1 MCVTE
6 SWVGVGLGTLVCE
19 RSCNCIY
26 CSTGSILKVL
36 RDSGETVR
44 GNNPGGGGAHQLEGR
59 VEVLIPPL
67 HLFFLVVLPLDLSEL
82 VVDRTGHTPRLP
94 RGKGVYPPLRH
105 TSSLKPRPPVVVVM
119 GHVDH
124 GKTTLLDCLRST
136 SVAAQEAGGITQHI
150 GAFSGSSLVSR
161 ECVTRP

>member
-1 MCVTE
+1 M
-6 SWVGVGLGTLVCE
+6 
-19 RSCNCIY
+19 
-26 CSTGSILKVL
+26 
-36 RDSGETVR
+36 
-44 GNNPGGGGAHQLEGR
+44 GGGAHQLEGR

-67 HLFFLVVLPLDLSEL
+67 HLSFLVVLPLDLSEL
-82 VVDRTGHTPRLP
+82 VVERMGHTPRLP

-105 TSSLKPRPPVVVVM
+105 SSSLKPRPPVVVVM

-161 ECVTRP
+161 ECVTTP

>member
-1 MCVTE
+1 M
-6 SWVGVGLGTLVCE
+6 
-19 RSCNCIY
+19 
-26 CSTGSILKVL
+26 
-36 RDSGETVR
+36 
-44 GNNPGGGGAHQLEGR
+44 GGGAHQLEGR

-67 HLFFLVVLPLDLSEL
+67 HLSFLVVLPLDLSEL
-82 VVDRTGHTPRLP
+82 VVERMGHTPCLP

-105 TSSLKPRPPVVVVM
+105 SSSLKPRPPVVVVM

-161 ECVTRP
+161 ECVTTP

>member
-44 GNNPGGGGAHQLEGR
+44 GNNPGGGRGSPTGGKSRGLNSSS
-59 VEVLIPPL
+59 LPS
-67 HLFFLVVLPLDLSEL
+67 FLVVLPLDLSEL
-82 VVDRTGHTPRLP
+82 VVERMGHTPRLP

-105 TSSLKPRPPVVVVM
+105 SSSLKPRPPVVVVM

-161 ECVTRP
+161 ECVTTP

>member
-67 HLFFLVVLPLDLSEL
+67 HLSFLVVLPLDLSEL
-82 VVDRTGHTPRLP
+82 VVERMGHTPRLP

-161 ECVTRP
+161 ECVTTP